1 MQKSRK
7 ARHSTGSKRT
17 VKEEKKDTVKVI
29 KPMAKLNLF
38 SDDRTAVNGLIR
50 ALDSQLKN
58 TNFHL
63 SKKADF
69 GVNSKVPNQ
78 RPRHSV
84 VVWKFAKGEIRD
96 AIRSLKGN
104 LHSVSR
110 VITIGENPNKF

>member
-1 MQKSRK
+1 MPKRKK

-17 VKEEKKDTVKVI
+17 VDSNKKESVKVI
-29 KPMAKLNLF
+29 KPMAKLNLY
-38 SDDRTAVNGLIR
+38 SDDRTAVNGVIK

-78 RPRHSV
+78 RPKHSI

-96 AIRSLKGN
+96 AIRSLRGN
-104 LHSVSR
+104 LHSISR
-110 VITIGENPNKF
+110 VISIGENPNKF